1 MSGRSAARADLR
13 PSGPDEASSP
23 PPHSIE
29 AEQAVLGA
37 VMLDNAAL
45 DKVSDVLR
53 VEDFFDPAHRAIY
66 GAIRGLVLAHKVAD
80 VITVGEASGHSM
92 SALNSLCQS
101 VPSAQGAATY
111 ARIVRERANERALM
125 GIGQALAVAAADPQ
139 RTLAQ
144 KIDGAMTALAR
155 VADGSASRESVTLQ
169 AAIAEFVER
178 MSAEAE
184 GRTRCIQ
191 TGLNALDRMLAGGLR
206 EGELMVIGGRPKM
219 GKTALVLTLARNM
232 ATRYGVLLLSQE
244 MPANE
249 LVARNTAALGSLNL
263 ASLRQPSEMR
273 PDDWARMS
281 DAIERMRS
289 MSMIIDDQRALTLG
303 DVRRKLMAAKRMASI
318 DVVVVD
324 FLQLM
329 NGEGDNRNSELD
341 RIANG
346 LKALA
351 GEFGVAVILLSAM
364 SREADKRHG
373 PPVMT
378 DLRDSGAI
386 EAAADIIALLYRE
399 YAHPLGQHTE
409 DWRNHAQLEIVQR
422 NGAPGSINLWFSGE
436 YQQFADW
443 EGHTPFRKVSS
454 RSTGKGMD

>member
-1 MSGRSAARADLR
+1 MSGR
-13 PSGPDEASSP
+13 DELDGMAE
-23 PPHSIE
+23 PPHSVE

-37 VMLDNAAL
+37 VMLDNSAL
-45 DKVSDVLR
+45 DRIAEVLR
-53 VEDFFDPAHRAIY
+53 VEDFFDAMHRSIY
-66 GAIRGLVLAHKVAD
+66 GAIRGLVLAHKTAD
-80 VITVGEASGHSM
+80 VITVAEASGHSM
-92 SALNSLCQS
+92 AVLNSFCAS
-101 VPSAQGAATY
+101 VPSSAGIRTY
-111 ARIVRERANERALM
+111 AQIVRERANERALM
-125 GIGQALAVAAADPQ
+125 QIGQALSVAAPDPK

-144 KIDGAMTALAR
+144 KIDGAMTSLAR
-155 VADGSASRESVTLQ
+155 VADGSAARESVLLQ
-169 AAIAEFVER
+169 TAIVEFVAR
-178 MSAEAE
+178 LSDEAE

-191 TGLNALDRMLAGGLR
+191 TGLKALDKILAGGLR

-232 ATRYGVLLLSQE
+232 AQRYGVLMCSQE

-249 LVARNTAALGSLNL
+249 LIARNTAAMGSINL
-263 ASLRQPSEMR
+263 AALRQPAEMTQ
-273 PDDWARMS
+273 DHWSRMS
-281 DAIERMRS
+281 DAIERMKA
-289 MSMIIDDQRALTLG
+289 MSMVIDDQRALTLG
-303 DVRRKLMAAKRMASI
+303 DVRRKLMAAKRMATI
-318 DVVVVD
+318 DVVIVD

-329 NGEGDNRNSELD
+329 SGEGDNRNSELD

-351 GEFGVAVILLSAM
+351 GEFKVAVILLSAM

-386 EAAADIIALLYRE
+386 EAAADVIALLYRE
-399 YAHPLGQHTE
+399 FAHPLGQHTE

-443 EGHTPFRKVSS
+443 EGHTPLRKVSS
-454 RSTGKGMD
+454 RGSGGGKGMD

>member
-1 MSGRSAARADLR
+1 MSARDDA
-13 PSGPDEASSP
+13 GAQGGVE
-23 PPHSIE
+23 PPHSME

-45 DKVSDVLR
+45 DRITDLLR

-66 GAIRGLVLAHKVAD
+66 GAMRGLVLAHKVAD

-92 SALNSLCQS
+92 ALLNSFCQS
-101 VPSAQGAATY
+101 VPSAAGVGTY
-111 ARIVRERANERALM
+111 AKIVRERANERALM
-125 GIGQALAVAAADPQ
+125 CIGHGLAASAPDPK

-144 KIDGAMTALAR
+144 KIDGAMTSLAR
-155 VADGSASRESVTLQ
+155 VADGTASRESVTLQ
-169 AAIAEFVER
+169 AAIVEFVER

-191 TGLNALDRMLAGGLR
+191 TGLAALDKILAGGLR

-232 ATRYGVLLLSQE
+232 AQRYGVLLCSQE
-244 MPANE
+244 MPTNE

-263 ASLRQPSEMR
+263 AALRQPSEMA
-273 PDDWARMS
+273 PDQWSRMS
-281 DAIERMRS
+281 DAIERMKSLS
-289 MSMIIDDQRALTLG
+289 MVIDDQRALTLG

-351 GEFGVAVILLSAM
+351 GEFCVAIILLSAM

-399 YAHPLGQHTE
+399 FSHPLGQHTD

-422 NGAPGSINLWFSGE
+422 NGPPGTINLWFSGE

-443 EGHTPFRKVSS
+443 EGHTPFRKMAS
-454 RSTGKGMD
+454 RGSGSKGMD

>member
-1 MSGRSAARADLR
+1 VSARDDADR
-13 PSGPDEASSP
+13 PGE
-23 PPHSIE
+23 PPHSVE

-37 VMLDNAAL
+37 VMLDNSAL
-45 DKVSDVLR
+45 DRIAEVLR
-53 VEDFFDPAHRAIY
+53 VEDFFDPMHRSIY
-66 GAIRGLVLAHKVAD
+66 GAIRGLVLAHKTAD
-80 VITVGEASGHSM
+80 VITVAEASGHSM
-92 SALNSLCQS
+92 AVLHSFCTS
-101 VPSAQGAATY
+101 VPSSAGIRTY
-111 ARIVRERANERALM
+111 AQIVRERANERALM
-125 GIGQALAVAAADPQ
+125 QIGQALSVAAPDPK

-144 KIDGAMTALAR
+144 KIDGAMTSLAR
-155 VADGSASRESVTLQ
+155 VADGSAARESVLLQ
-169 AAIAEFVER
+169 TAIVEFVAR
-178 MSAEAE
+178 LSDEAE

-191 TGLNALDRMLAGGLR
+191 TGLSALDKILAGGLR

-232 ATRYGVLLLSQE
+232 AQRYGVLMCSQE

-249 LVARNTAALGSLNL
+249 LVARNTAAMGSLNL
-263 ASLRQPSEMR
+263 ARLRQPAEMT
-273 PDDWARMS
+273 PDDWSRMS
-281 DAIERMRS
+281 DAIERMKA
-289 MSMIIDDQRALTLG
+289 MSMVIDDQRALTLG
-303 DVRRKLMAAKRMASI
+303 DVRRKLMAAKRMATI
-318 DVVVVD
+318 DVVIVD

-329 NGEGDNRNSELD
+329 SGEGDNRNSELD

-351 GEFGVAVILLSAM
+351 GEFKVAVILLSAM

-399 YAHPLGQHTE
+399 FAHPLGQHTE
-409 DWRNHAQLEIVQR
+409 DWRHHAQLEIVQR

-443 EGHTPFRKVSS
+443 DGHTPFRKVSS
-454 RSTGKGMD
+454 RGTAGSKGMD